1 MRYLITGGCGFLGTN
16 LSAEV
21 LSRGDELFVFDN
33 LSREGSYQNLQWLK
47 KNGAFK
53 FYHADIRSFNDIEQV
68 VKSIKPDVVFHLS
81 GQVAMT
87 TSLND
92 PRLDFET
99 NVIGGHNLLEA
110 VRRYIPEAI
119 VTFSSTNK
127 VYGDLS
133 QIELVET
140 ETRYVAKGYENG
152 FDENISLDFQSPYG
166 CSKGA
171 VDQYMIDYGRMFG
184 LNTIVF
190 RHSSIFGE
198 RQFSTYDQGWVGWF
212 IREAFRI
219 KDGKS
224 KEPVE
229 ISGDGKQVRDILFSK
244 DLVSCYFSSIEKE
257 NINKTR
263 ANAFNIG
270 GGVENSLS
278 LLELFRF
285 LEEELDIE
293 MPIKKLDWRVSD
305 QKVYIANIQKA
316 EKYFKWKPTI
326 DRVIGLR
333 NMINWVKASCSQN

>member
-1 MRYLITGGCGFLGTN
+1 MKYLITGGCGFLGTN
-16 LSAEV
+16 LATEV
-21 LSRGDELFVFDN
+21 LRRGDELFIFDN
-33 LSREGSYQNLQWLK
+33 LYRAGSAQNLQWLK
-47 KNGAFK
+47 KNGK
-53 FYHADIRSFNDIEQV
+53 FTFFHADIRSFNDIERV
-68 VKSIKPDVVFHLS
+68 VSNIKPDVIFHLS

-87 TSLND
+87 TSLSD

-99 NVIGGHNLLEA
+99 NVVGGHNLLEA
-110 VRRYIPEAI
+110 VRRHAPEAA

-133 QIELVET
+133 QFDLIET
-140 ETRYVAKGYENG
+140 ETRYVPKDFANG
-152 FDENISLDFQSPYG
+152 FDENVSLDFQSPYG

-171 VDQYMIDYGRMFG
+171 VDQYMLDYGRMFG
-184 LNTIVF
+184 LNTVVF

-219 KDGKS
+219 KSGKS
-224 KEPVE
+224 KEAVE

-244 DLVSCYFSSIEKE
+244 DLISCYFSSIE

-285 LEEELDIE
+285 LEEELDIK
-293 MPIKKLDWRVSD
+293 MPIKKLGWRASD

-316 EKYFKWKPTI
+316 EKYFKWQPTI
-326 DRVIGLR
+326 DKVSGLR
-333 NMINWVKASCSQN
+333 NMINWVKESEQ